1 VSDAFTSVPPVD
13 VQVIA
18 AGFDERQLVDVG
30 AEKLERPIRRR
41 VAGGS
46 GEGLSEVGQRGIVAN
61 THGRAGDP
69 RVAIGDLFVDRRA
82 VQREAT
88 VSQQVAGL
96 ERARHHAQPEL
107 AQGEQWLDTADP
119 WRTVASK
126 RGQQR
131 QAMGLETLFDRG
143 AKLGC
148 SEHNFRPGRHAH
160 QFRAL
165 AHRDTGY
172 SWSEMATALAMAA
185 AAFLVTLSLG
195 YPALA
200 YLRRAGAAKQVRSDE
215 LESHFGK
222 TGTLTMGGVLFVG
235 PIVVLTLVLA
245 LTWLGES
252 GRSILLP
259 TVTMLVTAALGA
271 YDDRLSLVG
280 SRGGG
285 LSARAKFVLLGGA
298 AFVAAIALWHP
309 AMLGIDY
316 VFVPGIVQKISIG
329 WLIVPLAWLS
339 IVGAAHAVNLTD
351 GLDGLAGH
359 TAAVAFAAYGAIAF
373 LQGQVYLVTFC
384 FTVAG
389 ALLAFLWF
397 NAYPAQLIMGD
408 TGALALGATLAVV
421 ALMLGQVLLL
431 PIIGFIYV
439 AVTVSVILQVGYFR
453 LSSGKRLLRRAPL
466 HRHFELMGW
475 SQMQV
480 AQRFWL
486 ISMITG
492 LLGVA
497 LAIN

>member
-1 VSDAFTSVPPVD
+1 
-13 VQVIA
+13 
-18 AGFDERQLVDVG
+18 
-30 AEKLERPIRRR
+30 
-41 VAGGS
+41 
-46 GEGLSEVGQRGIVAN
+46 
-61 THGRAGDP
+61 
-69 RVAIGDLFVDRRA
+69 
-82 VQREAT
+82 
-88 VSQQVAGL
+88 
-96 ERARHHAQPEL
+96 
-107 AQGEQWLDTADP
+107 
-119 WRTVASK
+119 
-126 RGQQR
+126 
-131 QAMGLETLFDRG
+131 
-143 AKLGC
+143 
-148 SEHNFRPGRHAH
+148 
-160 QFRAL
+160 
-165 AHRDTGY
+165 
-172 SWSEMATALAMAA
+172 MATALAMAA